1 MTEIFDLYLKNLASV
16 INLDLSDKA
25 GQLSREL
32 RKVWESRGRLFIC
45 GNGGSAANAI
55 HIANDFIHGVA
66 ENFTRGIDVEAL
78 TSNVSVLTCF
88 ANDFSYSEIFSRQLK
103 TKAKAGDMLLVLSGS
118 GNSENIVQA
127 VTEAK
132 KLGVFT
138 IGITGF
144 DGGVCKSMLDLALH
158 FEIYDMQVAED
169 MQIILGHMCMRWLK
183 LNPPEIG
190 S

>member
-1 MTEIFDLYLKNLASV
+1 MNEIFTSYLKNLKSATDSC
-16 INLDLSDKA
+16 LTEHALS
-25 GQLSREL
+25 LSTEI
-32 RKVWESRGRLFIC
+32 RKVWISRNKLFIC
-45 GNGGSAANAI
+45 GNGGSAANAL
-55 HIANDFIHGVA
+55 HIANDFTHGVA

-88 ANDFSYSEIFSRQLK
+88 ANDFSYNEIFSRQLK
-103 TKAKAGDMLLVLSGS
+103 TKAKVGDMLLILSGS

-144 DGGVCKSMLDLALH
+144 DGGACKKILDLTLH
-158 FEIYDMQVAED
+158 FDVEDMQVAED
-169 MQIILGHMCMRWLK
+169 LQLILGHMSMRWLK